1 MMSEGERLGAPDSD
15 PVAELRAHAEAL
27 EQRLAAAEQESRVR
41 IIRAELKVEAV
52 RAGIVDLD
60 GLKLLDLKD
69 VQVSPEGEPTNAVE
83 LIAQLK
89 RAKPWLFAVPS
100 SSSSASPPPAQP
112 IKQKLATEMTDE
124 EYRAARAALLKHR
137 P

>member
-1 MMSEGERLGAPDSD
+1 MIEEVESAAPDGD
-15 PVAELRAHAEAL
+15 PVAELRAHAKAL
-27 EQRLAAAEQESRVR
+27 EHRLAAAEQDSRNR
-41 IIRAELKVEAV
+41 IVRAELKVEAV

-69 VQVSPEGEPTNAVE
+69 VEVSPDGEPTNAVE

-89 RAKPWLFAVPS
+89 RAKPWLFAVSS
-100 SSSSASPPPAQP
+100 SSSSANPPPAQP
-112 IKQKLATEMTDE
+112 IKQKLATEMTNE
-124 EYRAARAALLKHR
+124 EYRVARAALLKHR